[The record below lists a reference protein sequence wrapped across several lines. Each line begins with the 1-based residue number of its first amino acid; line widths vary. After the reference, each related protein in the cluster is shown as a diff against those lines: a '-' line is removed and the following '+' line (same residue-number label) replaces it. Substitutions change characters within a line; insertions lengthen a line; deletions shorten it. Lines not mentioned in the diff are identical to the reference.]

1 MVYAVKTIYGRQMSD
16 LLPFNT
22 NCFDKVILS
31 FRNDLNILNKGINC
45 KTIIN
50 KAALNDVLIE

>member
-1 MVYAVKTIYGRQMSD
+1 MVYAVKTIYEIQMSD

-22 NCFDKVILS
+22 NGFDKVILS
-31 FRNDLNILNKGINC
+31 FRNDFNILNRCINC

-50 KAALNDVLIE
+50 KAASNDDTFL

>member
-1 MVYAVKTIYGRQMSD
+1 MVYAVKTIYERQMSD

-22 NCFDKVILS
+22 NGFDKVILS

-50 KAALNDVLIE
+50 KAASNDDTFL

>member
-22 NCFDKVILS
+22 NGFDKVILS
-31 FRNDLNILNKGINC
+31 FRNDLNILNKGINY

-50 KAALNDVLIE
+50 KAALNDDTF